1 MVGVLGLTLG
11 GLTGSAEASE
21 GAAPSSRSFAD
32 AFFVSTRAMPDG
44 QRSVEWLGT
53 GIIWLLI
60 AASAASLGATLYF
73 FWSTQSST
81 LIPRQSLAP
90 ISRVL
95 AAGGY
100 RKAIRV
106 AAEDHSFFGSVLHAT
121 LLTAPKGHAAM
132 VMAMEDAAD
141 EETAKRLRKVD
152 FLNVVGQLAPMAG
165 LFGTVYGM
173 ILAFQSIVSA
183 GGNAD
188 PVLLAGGI
196 GTALVTTF
204 WGLVVAIPALMG
216 YAVIRNRILN
226 ASEEVIV
233 EVTKLIRPF
242 DTDLRKAS
250 APAAKPA
257 SSIEPSGDSAS
268 EGRTNAQPNA
278 TMAGD

>member
-11 GLTGSAEASE
+11 VLTGSAEASE

-90 ISRVL
+90 ISRFL

-106 AAEDHSFFGSVLHAT
+106 AAEDHSFFGTVLHTT

-226 ASEEVIV
+226 ASEAVIA

-242 DTDLRKAS
+242 DADLRKAS
-250 APAAKPA
+250 ASAAKPA